1 LKLASIYFV
10 GRKIPA
16 KLDSLGLENVAGEG
30 HSVHFNGGSNWAI
43 YWTGTMRE
51 LAPSLLKS
59 GYITE
64 KNARGVACPLSGP
77 ALLDQRHH
85 LHSELGTQAGVSQD
99 LRWREN
105 FECRL

>member
-1 LKLASIYFV
+1 MHTFWQGWLKWSIEAGIDYFV

-64 KNARGVACPLSGP
+64 KMLEELHARYQDPHYLTSVITFTANWGRKP
-77 ALLDQRHH
+77 A
-85 LHSELGTQAGVSQD
+85 
-99 LRWREN
+99 
-105 FECRL
+105 